1 MAGSG
6 SCNGDTDVRTVD
18 QRQDRE
24 QLHLV
29 VIGAGLAGLAA
40 AISTRLEAGHRVTV
54 LEKVQKIEEIGAG
67 LQVTPNATRLFQR
80 WGVYDELAANA
91 ATPTY
96 LAVRRYD
103 GTRLLARD
111 DKFQDK
117 ILDKYDSPFWDLHR
131 TDVQIALVRRA
142 ESLGVEIRLGAE
154 VVDIDSGNGTVT
166 TAAGDVVQGDI
177 IQGADGLWSRSRSL
191 FLGRQVNPHP
201 TGDIAY
207 RIILHADDIQD
218 QELKELVSKPSV
230 NFWAGPKS
238 HVVGY
243 SIRSGRVYNLVLLTP
258 DDLPE
263 HVSRAAANV
272 EEMRRLFEDWDP
284 MCVYY
289 GCRRSCGRPSPPI
302 DSRKPADFHD
312 CVA

>member
-6 SCNGDTDVRTVD
+6 SYDGDTDRVD
-18 QRQDRE
+18 HRRDRQ
-24 QLHLV
+24 QLHLI

-54 LEKVQKIEEIGAG
+54 LEKVPKLEEIGAG
-67 LQVTPNATRLFQR
+67 LQVTPNATRLFRR
-80 WGVYDELAANA
+80 WGIFDELSASA

-117 ILDKYDSPFWDLHR
+117 ILERYGSPFWDLHR
-131 TDVQIALVRRA
+131 TDVQIALARRA
-142 ESLGVEIRLGAE
+142 ESLGVEIRLGTE
-154 VVDIDSGNGTVT
+154 VVGVDPSSGTVT
-166 TAAGDVVQGDI
+166 TAAGDVLQGDI

-191 FLGRQVNPHP
+191 FLGRQVNPYP
-201 TGDIAY
+201 TGDLAY
-207 RIILHADDIQD
+207 RIILNVDDIQD
-218 QELKELVSKPSV
+218 PELKELVSKPSV
-230 NFWAGPKS
+230 NFWAGPNS

-243 SIRSGRVYNLVLLTP
+243 SIRKGRVYNLVLLTP

-272 EEMRRLFEDWDP
+272 EEMRRLFENWDP
-284 MCVYY
+284 MCVQH
-289 GCRRSCGRPSPPI
+289 GLRKEPLLSVFSPS
-302 DSRKPADFHD
+302 
-312 CVA
+312 